1 MGFETV
7 SVSGTREFTAWEWTA
22 KGKMLKELPNVPY
35 KSGQDF
41 EARGCSLF
49 WWDMESGGEK
59 IKVLA
64 EYSKFL

>member
-1 MGFETV
+1 MVFETV
-7 SVSGTREFTAWEWTA
+7 SVNGTEEFTAWEWTA
-22 KGKMLKELPNVPY
+22 KGTIEKEIAGVPY
-35 KSGQDF
+35 VVGQQF

-49 WWDMESGGEK
+49 WWDAECGWEK